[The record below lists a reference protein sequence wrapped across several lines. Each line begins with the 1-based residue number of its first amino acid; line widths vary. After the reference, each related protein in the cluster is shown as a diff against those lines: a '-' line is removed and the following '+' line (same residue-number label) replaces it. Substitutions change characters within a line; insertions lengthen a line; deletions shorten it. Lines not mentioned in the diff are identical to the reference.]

1 LNDVEANEAVF
12 YEIFNQWY
20 ET

>member
-12 YEIFNQWY
+12 YEIFSQRY